1 MYQRS
6 HKGKQYDQKD
16 IILGRLDEL
25 LPELKNNYKVKEIG
39 LFGSVVRNE
48 YKIGSDIDFLVEFE
62 KGADLFDLAAL
73 GIFLEDEFGSK
84 VDVISKHAVRDELK
98 SRIFSEVVYAHA

>member
-1 MYQRS
+1 MIKR
-6 HKGKQYDQKD
+6 D

-25 LPELKNNYKVKEIG
+25 LLELKKNYKVKEIG

-48 YKIGSDIDFLVEFE
+48 YKTGSDIDFLVEFE

-73 GIFLEDEFGSK
+73 GIFLEDEFGTK
-84 VDVISKHAVRDELK
+84 VDIISKRAVRDELK
-98 SRIFSEVVYAHA
+98 SRIFSEVVYVHA